1 MQKIKVSRAILA
13 DKLYIHKDDLLESS
27 FDEIIAT
34 YFTYKIVDEKPFI
47 NAYFDNDTG
56 VFSCPIG
63 GYRRFDI
70 KEIIDQRPRLTR
82 LDSTTDIVLFPEQQ
96 EVADKF
102 LQGDKLFSGL
112 IQAPCSFGKS
122 YLGAWLAVKYD
133 KPAVIVVDT
142 KLLAY
147 QWLEV
152 LQRHTN
158 QQIGFI
164 GDNKFDPKPI
174 TVAIYKT
181 LLNNI
186 DKVKN
191 MWEFAIID
199 EAHSCVAETF
209 SQAVN
214 NLNTRVNIAL
224 TATPWRKDSL
234 HLALPDYFGPNIIH
248 AKDRGQLPV
257 KVFIKPIPI
266 RFSVFNPKK
275 EWASELTKLCDNEKY
290 LDIIQKDIKQ
300 FINDGRCPLVL
311 SERLELLDK
320 LSTPRIP
327 LLVGKT
333 MQEQRDY
340 ILLNIGKKFD
350 AVLSTKIFD
359 KGISAHRLDTL
370 ILTCPSNNHYLLE
383 QRLGRIRREHDD
395 KSSPLLLDYFLEGG
409 IVKNQQNSRLIWYQE
424 QGFDIEYV

>member
-1 MQKIKVSRAILA
+1 MIKVNRAILA

-27 FDEIIAT
+27 FEEIIAS

-56 VFSCPIG
+56 IFNCPIG
-63 GYRRFDI
+63 SYRHFDI
-70 KEIIDQRPRLTR
+70 KEIIDQRPRLPK
-82 LDSTTDIVLFPEQQ
+82 LGATTDIVLFPEQQ

-102 LQGDKLFSGL
+102 LKGDKLYSGL
-112 IQAPCSFGKS
+112 IVAPCSFGKS
-122 YLGAWLAVKYD
+122 YLGAWLTVNYD

-158 QQIGFI
+158 QEIGFI
-164 GDNKFDPKPI
+164 GDGKVDIKPI

-181 LLNNI
+181 LLNNM

-191 MWEFAIID
+191 TWELAIID

-214 NLNTRVNIAL
+214 NLNSRVNIAL
-224 TATPWRKDSL
+224 TATPWRKDRL
-234 HLALPDYFGPNIIH
+234 HLALPDYFGPNVVY

-275 EWASELTKLCDNEKY
+275 EWSTELTKLCDNEKY
-290 LDIIQKDIKQ
+290 IDIIQKDLK
-300 FINDGRCPLVL
+300 
-311 SERLELLDK
+311 
-320 LSTPRIP
+320 
-327 LLVGKT
+327 
-333 MQEQRDY
+333 
-340 ILLNIGKKFD
+340 
-350 AVLSTKIFD
+350 
-359 KGISAHRLDTL
+359 
-370 ILTCPSNNHYLLE
+370 
-383 QRLGRIRREHDD
+383 
-395 KSSPLLLDYFLEGG
+395 
-409 IVKNQQNSRLIWYQE
+409 
-424 QGFDIEYV
+424 